1 LCTTFAVQGADE
13 IVIVEGELDK
23 LAIEEALMQVA
34 ASTGSAQPA
43 AAPDPA
49 VFMTTPDGTK
59 RAVMSVPAGA
69 PSRAAST
76 SQSQE
81 RKFKFVSGKHSGE
94 RRLQSGLWHAQ
105 REVHAAVKQ
114 SSFALCYVM

>member
-1 LCTTFAVQGADE
+1 VHVLCAALAVQGADE

-23 LAIEEALMQVA
+23 LAIEEALFQVA
-34 ASTGSAQPA
+34 ASTVDGSTEPA
-43 AAPDPA
+43 AAADPA

-59 RAVMSVPAGA
+59 RAVVSVPAGA

-81 RKFKFVSGKHSGE
+81 RKFKFVSGMHSDE
-94 RRLQSGLWHAQ
+94 RRLQYRPMACAEKCAQ
-105 REVHAAVKQ
+105 R
-114 SSFALCYVM
+114 